1 MEPRLPHSSSPDRRA
16 AVLTVS
22 DRGAR
27 GESVD
32 TAGPA
37 VVALLESAGF
47 EVVALALVADE
58 PEAVKEQLRAWADD
72 LGLALALTAGG
83 TGLAPRDRTPEA
95 TAAVLDYLVP
105 GIPEAMRASG
115 RQSTPLSMLSRGLA
129 GVRGRTLI
137 INLPGSERGA
147 TESLRALLD
156 VLPHA
161 VDQLRGGD
169 HASPP
174 PM

>member
-1 MEPRLPHSSSPDRRA
+1 MEPGLSHSPSQDRGA

-22 DRGAR
+22 DRGSR

-37 VVALLESAGF
+37 VAALLESAGF
-47 EVVALALVADE
+47 GVMARALVADE
-58 PEAVKEQLRAWADD
+58 PEAIKEQLRAWADG

-83 TGLAPRDRTPEA
+83 TGLSPRDRTPEA

-115 RQSTPLSMLSRGLA
+115 RESTAMSMLSRGLA

-147 TESLRALLD
+147 TESLRAVLD

-169 HASPP
+169 HMPASPR
-174 PM
+174 